1 MSITH
6 LLEDFGGPRMQAAP
20 NIPAP
25 DEEELET
32 RRLAAFEEGYQAG
45 WDDAVQAHTKDKL
58 RITSDLAQ
66 NLLDMSFTYNEAY
79 THLFRDLRPLLKE
92 IVDKLLPRTM
102 RGVIGP
108 RIVEEL
114 QKAATGN
121 LSSEAHIL
129 VNPGLVELVESL
141 IEREE
146 SFPVSVRGDSRLAE
160 GQAQLSLSDREVE
173 INLDEIIAEIS
184 AALDAFT
191 HDLQKEEPNERNQ
204 VL

>member
-1 MSITH
+1 MSILH
-6 LLEDFGGPRMQAAP
+6 LLEDFGGPRPQALSTVP
-20 NIPAP
+20 VP

-45 WDDAVQAHTKDKL
+45 WDDAVAAHTKEKL

-102 RGVIGP
+102 GRVIGP
-108 RIVEEL
+108 RIIEEL
-114 QKAATGN
+114 QRAATGN

-129 VNPGLVELVESL
+129 VNPGVVDMVESL
-141 IEREE
+141 VKREE
-146 SFPVSVRGDSRLAE
+146 SFPVSVRGDARLAE
-160 GQAQLSLSDREVE
+160 GQAQLSLPDREVE

-204 VL
+204 TL

>member
-6 LLEDFGGPRMQAAP
+6 LLEDFGGPRPQAVP
-20 NIPAP
+20 TMPVP

-79 THLFRDLRPLLKE
+79 THLFRDLRPLLKD

-102 RGVIGP
+102 RGVVGP

-114 QKAATGN
+114 QTAATGN

-129 VNPGLVELVESL
+129 VNPDLVELVESL
-141 IEREE
+141 IERED
-146 SFPVSVRGDSRLAE
+146 SFPVSVRGDARLAE
-160 GQAQLSLSDREVE
+160 GQAQLSLADREIE
-173 INLDEIIAEIS
+173 INLDETIAEIS

-204 VL
+204 AL